1 MAGSSEGT
9 DPSVRVGAT
18 AKSRSTIYARSHRV
32 DVGDAVSFD
41 EKHDRITA
49 LELTLGALGADLA
62 SGLLAA
68 AARRRISTER
78 VEALVRGRLKNPLV
92 HLGVVGEEGHAGLE
106 QVTIKLFVS
115 TLGEGDDLSDA
126 WTETLERSPLYQTLR
141 RAVQVDLQIAMT
153 S

>member
-49 LELTLGALGADLA
+49 LELTLGALGAGPRERAPRGGGTPEDLHGACGGSRSVAA
-62 SGLLAA
+62 SRIPSCTSASWG
-68 AARRRISTER
+68 RRPRW
-78 VEALVRGRLKNPLV
+78 
-92 HLGVVGEEGHAGLE
+92 LE

-141 RAVQVDLQIAMT
+141 AAVQVDLQIAMT